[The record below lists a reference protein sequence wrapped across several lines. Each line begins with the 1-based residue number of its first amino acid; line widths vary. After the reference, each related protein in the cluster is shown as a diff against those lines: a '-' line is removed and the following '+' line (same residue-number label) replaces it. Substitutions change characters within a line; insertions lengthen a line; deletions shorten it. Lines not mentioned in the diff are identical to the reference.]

1 MTTVVIAVMKYVN
14 NFSKYDDN
22 NIKLITTITMM
33 YEQLDSEKSIELE
46 QKLYNLKEKSNADY
60 ECFSV
65 LLPYPYLLYEA
76 DKKKIQ

>member
-1 MTTVVIAVMKYVN
+1 
-14 NFSKYDDN
+14 
-22 NIKLITTITMM
+22 M

-65 LLPYPYLLYEA
+65 LLPYPQLLYEV